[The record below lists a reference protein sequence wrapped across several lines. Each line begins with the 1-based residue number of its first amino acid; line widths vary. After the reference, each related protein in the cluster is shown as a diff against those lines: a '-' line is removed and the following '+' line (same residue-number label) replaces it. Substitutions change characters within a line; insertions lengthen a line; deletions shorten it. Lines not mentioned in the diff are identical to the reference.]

1 MTVYVVGY
9 RDKVPD
15 EAIVIETTSRAIT
28 WSKGLSPFSL
38 GPVELSP
45 GLHAKNMENAWQFS
59 KVYKQHIDENGLIK
73 VKEYLD
79 WAMQGWNDTYAHR
92 YPMGKGAKPE
102 FSIKLLPFGKCFI
115 DGSGY
120 KIDEYL
126 PVKKLSYIEAR
137 KELYIPFY
145 SKAVSDSDAY
155 NKLADLFFTERQDI
169 YLRDFDGY
177 NHKTLGMTY
186 EDVINCETKKMGHAF
201 VLAMMLE
208 GYLK

>member
-15 EAIVIETTSRAIT
+15 DAIVIETTSRAVT
-28 WSKGLSPFSL
+28 WSRGLSPFYL
-38 GPVELSP
+38 GPVEVVV
-45 GLHAKNMENAWQFS
+45 GIEAKNVENAWQFS
-59 KVYKQHIDENGLIK
+59 KVYKQHIDENGK
-73 VKEYLD
+73 VKIKEYLE
-79 WAMQGWNDTYAHR
+79 WATKGWNDTYAHR

-102 FSIKLLPFGKCFI
+102 FSIKLGAFGNCFL
-115 DGSGY
+115 DGSGWSVE
-120 KIDEYL
+120 EYL
-126 PVKKLSYIEAR
+126 PVRTLSYIDAR
-137 KELYIPFY
+137 RELYIPFY
-145 SKAVSDSDAY
+145 SRAVKDSDAY

-208 GYLK
+208 GEL